1 MRTSA
6 KQDSGFEKAE
16 ADVRAHK
23 FRYAA
28 RQKYSV
34 FQALALAAPLLA
46 GCARGPLT
54 GPAKPPTGTFT
65 FASSKGEIEEGYE
78 AYYEAL
84 APYGTWLPEASW
96 GVRFCPTIAEHG
108 RFRPYVDGGRW
119 SAERPKQ
126 ASVPGAGNP
135 ESPYWVVDEGAP
147 EAVWTD
153 ITTHHGWWVNYE
165 AEQRFCWV
173 PGTQA
178 TDGRVVW
185 RAGNGFVGWAPEPP
199 AWVDDGGDSG
209 LPWVFTFLA
218 SLYFPA
224 IGDDCIG
231 AGSPEYERV
240 ATVTREVQ
248 RPQRDSDAKA
258 TGNRKS
264 VISRRGPGRGDV
276 DAAKSAL
283 AAFAATGP
291 ALPAPK
297 AFSDREARPTSPSS
311 SSDSG
316 TDATS
321 DAAKKKKLV
330 VVVEEDLRPSLILPY
345 LLVNPPQ
352 GRFLPNLFAPSAA
365 ALDVRSVGGGAVAVE
380 ESRPAVGSSSSSSNT
395 RSWEG
400 PSAAS
405 SSSAAM
411 SSVSRSTTTKSAASS
426 SSSSSSSSRT
436 RAPTPETSKA
446 STVRPTVSV
455 GRR

>member
-1 MRTSA
+1 MGRT
-6 KQDSGFEKAE
+6 
-16 ADVRAHK
+16 
-23 FRYAA
+23 
-28 RQKYSV
+28 KYSAFRAFAV
-34 FQALALAAPLLA
+34 VVPLLA

-54 GPAKPPTGTFT
+54 GPPKPPSGTFT
-65 FASSKGEIEEGYE
+65 FPSSKGEIEEGYE

-96 GVRFCPTIAEHG
+96 GVRFCPTVSENG
-108 RFRPYVDGGRW
+108 RFRPYVDGGHW
-119 SAERPKQ
+119 SAERPTQ
-126 ASVPGAGNP
+126 ASVPGAGNAD
-135 ESPYWVVDEGAP
+135 SPYWVVDEGPAAAWS
-147 EAVWTD
+147 EV
-153 ITTHHGWWVNYE
+153 TTHHGWWVNYE

-264 VISRRGPGRGDV
+264 VISRRGPGRSDV
-276 DAAKSAL
+276 GTAKLAL

-291 ALPAPK
+291 TLPAPNV
-297 AFSDREARPTSPSS
+297 FSDPASRRAETNPSR
-311 SSDSG
+311 SDSG
-316 TDATS
+316 TEATS

-330 VVVEEDLRPSLILPY
+330 VVVEEDLRPSLVLPY

-365 ALDVRSVGGGAVAVE
+365 ALDVRSAGGGAVE
-380 ESRPAVGSSSSSSNT
+380 EARPAGGSSSWSSNT

-411 SSVSRSTTTKSAASS
+411 SSVSRPTTTKSAASS
-426 SSSSSSSSRT
+426 SSSSSSRSSSRT
-436 RAPTPETSKA
+436 RTPTPETSKA
-446 STVRPTVSV
+446 STTRPTVSV
-455 GRR
+455 GRP